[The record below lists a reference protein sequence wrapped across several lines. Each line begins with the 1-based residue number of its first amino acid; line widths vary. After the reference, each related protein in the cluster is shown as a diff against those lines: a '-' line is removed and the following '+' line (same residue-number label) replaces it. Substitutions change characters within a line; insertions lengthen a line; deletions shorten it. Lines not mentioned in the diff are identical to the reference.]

1 MFNERRMTIS
11 KQLPKIFLLLASA
24 FAAVV
29 YYFSLQAT
37 FGNTLVQPL
46 SLYPTLLSP
55 IPFSFYLFAVLLAG
69 MLSLSIFQF
78 FPKQRTN
85 KRLAKSRFYLSSSM
99 LLFALW
105 TMTWCYDLLF
115 ASAVSV
121 MLMVIALARAAMHL
135 ELRAAVKPS
144 EIWFLRAP
152 TLLFFGWATFLAV
165 VNWATLFQS
174 LKWKLKWLAPE
185 SWAILLIITLS
196 LFSLWVC
203 FRYLDLFFI
212 SAVVWGF
219 IGIALKKGVS
229 VSVSRTVWLSIFVM
243 ALVILIKAPRK
254 LLEEA

>member
-1 MFNERRMTIS
+1 MSIS
-11 KQLPKIFLLLASA
+11 KQLPKLFLLLASA

-29 YYFSLQAT
+29 YYFSLQDT

-46 SLYPTLLSP
+46 SLYPTLLAP
-55 IPFSFYLFAVLLAG
+55 IPFSFHIFALLLLG
-69 MLSLSIFQF
+69 MIGLSLFQF
-78 FPKQRTN
+78 LPKQRTN

-99 LLFALW
+99 LLFGLW
-105 TMTWCYDLLF
+105 AMTWCYDLLF
-115 ASAVSV
+115 ASAISAV
-121 MLMVIALARAAMHL
+121 LMAVALARAAVHL
-135 ELRAAVKPS
+135 ELRTIAKPS

-152 TLLFFGWATFLAV
+152 TMLFFGWATFLAV

-185 SWAILLIITLS
+185 SWAILLIIILS

-203 FRYLDLFFI
+203 FRYFDLFFI
-212 SAVVWGF
+212 TAVVWGF

-243 ALVILIKAPRK
+243 VLVILIKAPRK

>member
-1 MFNERRMTIS
+1 MTIS
-11 KQLPKIFLLLASA
+11 KLLPKIFLLLASA

-37 FGNTLVQPL
+37 FGYTLGQPL
-46 SLYPTLLSP
+46 TLYPTLLSP
-55 IPFSFYLFAVLLAG
+55 IPFSFYIFAVLLAG
-69 MLSLSIFQF
+69 MLSLSLFQF
-78 FPKQRTN
+78 FPKQRAN
-85 KRLAKSRFYLSSSM
+85 KRLATSRFYLSSSL
-99 LLFALW
+99 LLFGLW

-115 ASAVSV
+115 ASAISAV
-121 MLMVIALARAAMHL
+121 LMAVALARAAVPL
-135 ELRAAVKPS
+135 ELRSIAKPS

-152 TLLFFGWATFLAV
+152 TMLFFGWTLFLAV

-174 LKWKLKWLAPE
+174 LKWKLQWLSPD

-196 LFSLWVC
+196 LFSLWIC
-203 FRYLDLFFI
+203 FRYLDLFSI
-212 SAVVWGF
+212 AAVVWGF

>member
-29 YYFSLQAT
+29 YYFSMVGA
-37 FGNTLVQPL
+37 FGNALSQPL
-46 SLYPTLLSP
+46 TLYPTLLSP
-55 IPFSFYLFAVLLAG
+55 IAVSFYIFPLLLVG
-69 MLSLSIFQF
+69 MIGLSLFQF

-85 KRLAKSRFYLSSSM
+85 KRLAQSRFHLSASM
-99 LLFALW
+99 LLFGLW

-115 ASAVSV
+115 ASAISAVLLAV
-121 MLMVIALARAAMHL
+121 ALARASKHL
-135 ELRAAVKPS
+135 ELRAAAKPS

-152 TLLFFGWATFLAV
+152 TMLFFGWAVFLAV
-165 VNWATLFQS
+165 MNWATLFQS

>member
-1 MFNERRMTIS
+1 MSIS

-37 FGNTLVQPL
+37 FGNTVVQPL

-55 IPFSFYLFAVLLAG
+55 IPLSFYIFAVLLVG
-69 MLSLSIFQF
+69 MVGLSVFQF
-78 FPKQRTN
+78 LPKQRTN
-85 KRLAKSRFYLSSSM
+85 KRLAKSRFHLSASL
-99 LLFALW
+99 LLFGLW
-105 TMTWCYDLLF
+105 AMTWCYDLLF
-115 ASAVSV
+115 ASAISAV
-121 MLMVIALARAAMHL
+121 LMAIALARAAMNL
-135 ELRAAVKPS
+135 ELRAAAKPS
-144 EIWFLRAP
+144 EIWLLRAP

-174 LKWKLKWLAPE
+174 LTWKLKWLSPDA
-185 SWAILLIITLS
+185 WAIILILALA
-196 LFSLWVC
+196 LFSLWFC

-212 SAVVWGF
+212 TAVVWGL

>member
-1 MFNERRMTIS
+1 MSIS
-11 KQLPKIFLLLASA
+11 KQLPKLFLLLASA

-29 YYFSLQAT
+29 YYFSMVGA
-37 FGNTLVQPL
+37 FGNALVQPL
-46 SLYPTLLSP
+46 TLYPTLLAP
-55 IPFSFYLFAVLLAG
+55 TPFSFYIFALLLVAMIG
-69 MLSLSIFQF
+69 LSLFQF

-105 TMTWCYDLLF
+105 AMTWCYDLLF

-121 MLMVIALARAAMHL
+121 MLMVIALARAATYL
-135 ELRAAVKPS
+135 ELRATAQPS

-152 TLLFFGWATFLAV
+152 TMLFFGWMTFLAV
-165 VNWATLFQS
+165 VNWETLFQS

-185 SWAILLIITLS
+185 SWAIILILTLT

-212 SAVVWGF
+212 TAVVWGF